1 VLIIQPQRLAMH
13 QLHNVFPAQRDA
25 TVVKMHPT
33 DIKVF
38 FADLLTFDLPVL
50 RRVVNF
56 GGKFPGKI

>member
-1 VLIIQPQRLAMH
+1 MH
-13 QLHNVFPAQRDA
+13 QLHNVFPAQHDA

-56 GGKFPGKI
+56 GGKSPGKI